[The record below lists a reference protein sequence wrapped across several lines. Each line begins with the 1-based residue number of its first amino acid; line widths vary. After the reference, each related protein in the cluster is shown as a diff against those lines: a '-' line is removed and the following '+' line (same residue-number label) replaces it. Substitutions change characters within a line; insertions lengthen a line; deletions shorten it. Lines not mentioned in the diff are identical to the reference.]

1 MTLGSRIRDFRRKAG
16 MTQRELGIA
25 VGFSPL
31 TADVRIAQYE
41 NGGRKP
47 KTGILG
53 NLAAVFGISTAALNV
68 PNIEN
73 RATLMQTLF
82 ALEDRYKLK
91 PIRIYGETF
100 LCVDALNGFEGEGL
114 NDLLDEWQRQLAKL
128 ERDEITQAEYDHWR
142 YNLS

>member
-1 MTLGSRIRDFRRKAG
+1 

-73 RATLMQTLF
+73 KATLMQTLF

-100 LCVDALNGFEGEGL
+100 LCVDALKGFEGEGL
-114 NDLLDEWQRQLAKL
+114 NDLLDEWQCQLAKL

>member
-91 PIRIYGETF
+91 PIRIYGETV

-128 ERDEITQAEYDHWR
+128 ERDEITQTEYDHWR
-142 YNLS
+142 YNLT

>member
-1 MTLGSRIRDFRRKAG
+1 MTIGSRIRGFRRKAD

-25 VGFSPL
+25 VGFSPR

-47 KTGILG
+47 KMGILG
-53 NLAAVFGISTAALNV
+53 NLAAVFGISTTALNV
-68 PNIEN
+68 PSIEN

-91 PIRIYGETF
+91 PIRIYGETL
-100 LCVDALNGFEGEGL
+100 LCVDALHGFDGEGL

-128 ERDEITQAEYDHWR
+128 ERDEITQIEYDHWR
-142 YNLS
+142 YNFT

>member
-16 MTQRELGIA
+16 IAQRELGIA

-100 LCVDALNGFEGEGL
+100 LCVDALMGL
-114 NDLLDEWQRQLAKL
+114 KARA
-128 ERDEITQAEYDHWR
+128 
-142 YNLS
+142 

>member
-1 MTLGSRIRDFRRKAG
+1 MTLGSRIRVFRRKAG

-47 KTGILG
+47 KAGILG

-91 PIRIYGETF
+91 LIRIYGETF
-100 LCVDALNGFEGEGL
+100 LCVDALKGFEGEGL

-128 ERDEITQAEYDHWR
+128 ERDEITQGEYDHWR
-142 YNLS
+142 YNFA

>member
-1 MTLGSRIRDFRRKAG
+1 

-73 RATLMQTLF
+73 KATLMQTLF

-100 LCVDALNGFEGEGL
+100 LCVDALKGFEGEGM
-114 NDLLDEWQRQLAKL
+114 NDLLDEWQHQLAKL
-128 ERDEITQAEYDHWR
+128 ERDEITQTEYDHWR
-142 YNLS
+142 YNLT

>member
-31 TADVRIAQYE
+31 NADVRIAQYE

-53 NLAAVFGISTAALNV
+53 NLATVFGISTAALNV

-73 RATLMQTLF
+73 RATL
-82 ALEDRYKLK
+82 
-91 PIRIYGETF
+91 IYGETF

-128 ERDEITQAEYDHWR
+128 ERDEITQVEYDHWR

>member
-1 MTLGSRIRDFRRKAG
+1 

-31 TADVRIAQYE
+31 NADVRIAQYE

-53 NLAAVFGISTAALNV
+53 NLATVFGISTAALNV

-128 ERDEITQAEYDHWR
+128 ERDEITQTEYNHWR
-142 YNLS
+142 YNLT